1 MLMLLKSHLIR
12 RRRMEI
18 IVMKIVVNLKGPE
31 VREVIEVEGI
41 ITLNL
46 MILIE
51 PSKDTDLTFVIEV
64 CVFVQYTCRKCFGLH
79 IVL

>member
-1 MLMLLKSHLIR
+1 MG
-12 RRRMEI
+12 I

-51 PSKDTDLTFVIEV
+51 PSKDTDLTFV
-64 CVFVQYTCRKCFGLH
+64 
-79 IVL
+79 